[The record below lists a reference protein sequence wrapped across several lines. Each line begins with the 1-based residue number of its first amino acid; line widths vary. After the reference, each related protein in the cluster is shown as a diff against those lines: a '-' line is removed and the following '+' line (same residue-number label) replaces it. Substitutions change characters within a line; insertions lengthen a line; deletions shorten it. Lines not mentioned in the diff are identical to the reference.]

1 MDAVCNT
8 SQNALVLNVLC
19 DALHFFVQASLL
31 RCCSFRGQRKILL
44 HYSCSPTSPIISD
57 FEGGRSSPFSTDV
70 PRTPLCLVP
79 IPPASLPSYST
90 FAAGLYGKLVPDAWV
105 ASFAPYFL
113 FGRPLGLIRAGT
125 PIDAFGC
132 RGWIRTS
139 VFQLMRLTR

>member
-1 MDAVCNT
+1 MLLCNT
-8 SQNALVLNVLC
+8 SQNTRGFEC
-19 DALHFFVQASLL
+19 TL
-31 RCCSFRGQRKILL
+31 RCAAFCAGIASEMLL
-44 HYSCSPTSPIISD
+44 LPWPNGRTSSTTVVYNFPD
-57 FEGGRSSPFSTDV
+57 HPRFEGDRSSPFYTDV
-70 PRTPLCLVP
+70 PRTPLCLVT

-90 FAAGLYGKLVPDAWV
+90 FAAGLCGKLVPDVWV
-105 ASFAPYFL
+105 TSFAPYFL